1 MIILT
6 GQTVHWS
13 SECLAV
19 HSYEESPWSV
29 PVIVLSTLCPP
40 YDRLPLPCWQ
50 RLLQRLLHH
59 ELTRGSNSLVYE
71 AIRHCLT
78 CPGVRVTSRGQ
89 CHTCLRRCCYVLYVF
104 FFLSCVCLLYCIL
117 PKCLGFL
124 LCCSIALSC
133 LCYIVLHFSIL
144 FCTVQYC
151 SVLYCITVSL
161 SNYVVLYL
169 L

>member
-104 FFLSCVCLLYCIL
+104 FFSRVCVYYIAFYRSVSGLYCVVVLPCRVFVLLYCTL
-117 PKCLGFL
+117 
-124 LCCSIALSC
+124 ASC
-133 LCYIVLHFSIL
+133 LY
-144 FCTVQYC
+144 CTV
-151 SVLYCITVSL
+151 L
-161 SNYVVLYL
+161 
-169 L
+169 